1 MSYLATS
8 RPPYNDDDLNSEEE
22 EEERLLSSQ
31 HGEASDDGPKRK
43 RSATTTYSE
52 ADAAAAKEFEEKI
65 KVKKSRPALTPAEL
79 KGSKGLIVIRRS
91 FPDQIKYREKKPI
104 IGTGSKSS
112 TVAQK
117 MNTQSQI
124 NSAASYS
131 RTLMAAYK
139 NFARQLFPS
148 LAPEDV
154 LLKIQDFGSKKEIK
168 DYLQLM
174 RNDVRKE
181 YLEGIYGT
189 DKTERILHELENG
202 VSLSKREVFVEDQ
215 EEVRPVSRRMG
226 EAVFDEEVVG
236 GSIKRD
242 AAVSNPY
249 GEKNNATE
257 EEVPRD
263 VGTDVS
269 DEEEEL
275 ELVDDKNASGVRDDE
290 NDQEELEFVADKNS
304 DDNDAQEEKE
314 KEVTSMAKLSE
325 FIAAATDQDEEE
337 ELEFVIDRNK
347 EVAQDE
353 KEDCVSTVAKM
364 SEIAAAATDDGE
376 EMESNE
382 ADGRDREGSDT
393 VEDADMHDVTA
404 IKEDANAAQETFDD
418 MDTKESALN
427 RSEAGFVESGGRT
440 TFAETQETLTLI
452 ASQFGE
458 DDFADE
464 TGDVAVDEHATE
476 DVKSKTQDNTL
487 VESPFENTAA
497 ERFSQF
503 ETEYYEDTADERF
516 SQTNMANVESNFHI
530 EEQSQETVIGESM
543 NLGQETQGEASQEY

>member
-31 HGEASDDGPKRK
+31 HGKASDDGPKRK
-43 RSATTTYSE
+43 RSAATTYSE

-65 KVKKSRPALTPAEL
+65 KVKKSRPTLTPAEL
-79 KGSKGLIVIRRS
+79 KGNKGLIVIRRS

-112 TVAQK
+112 AVAQK
-117 MNTQSQI
+117 MNRQSQI

-131 RTLMAAYK
+131 RTLLSAYK

-189 DKTERILHELENG
+189 EKTERILHELENG
-202 VSLSKREVFVEDQ
+202 VSLSKGEAFVEEE

-226 EAVFDEEVVG
+226 EAVFDEEVIG
-236 GSIKRD
+236 GSIERG
-242 AAVSNPY
+242 ATVSNPY
-249 GEKNNATE
+249 TEKKSATE
-257 EEVPRD
+257 NDVPKD

-275 ELVDDKNASGVRDDE
+275 EFVDGKHSDE
-290 NDQEELEFVADKNS
+290 D
-304 DDNDAQEEKE
+304 
-314 KEVTSMAKLSE
+314 
-325 FIAAATDQDEEE
+325 
-337 ELEFVIDRNK
+337 
-347 EVAQDE
+347 VAQHE
-353 KEDCVSTVAKM
+353 KDKDVSTVA
-364 SEIAAAATDDGE
+364 ELPEVTRATAAAAGE
-376 EMESNE
+376 EETESNE
-382 ADGRDREGSDT
+382 AVEQHREGSHT
-393 VEDADMHDVTA
+393 IEDADMHNVPT
-404 IKEDANAAQETFDD
+404 IKEPANEDAQEIFED
-418 MDTKESALN
+418 MDTKETTLN
-427 RSEAGFVESGGRT
+427 QPEAGFAESEEKT
-440 TFAETQETLTLI
+440 AVAETQETLTLV

-464 TGDVAVDEHATE
+464 SSGVAVDEHATQGAT
-476 DVKSKTQDNTL
+476 SKTRENMQ
-487 VESPFENTAA
+487 VESQFENTAD

-503 ETEYYEDTADERF
+503 AETDFEETADERF
-516 SQTNMANVESNFHI
+516 SQTNMANIESNFQI
-530 EEQSQETVIGESM
+530 EEQSQETDMGESM